1 MRKVLFPNRSRNWKV
16 QNCAVVLWRSLKNS
30 NKKWKML
37 TRSLAGV
44 RRCLFLH
51 QLRTEWMQRTD
62 WARKKV
68 SRAWRDWPCI
78 FGGWCL
84 EQLQGTS
91 ENPRRDEQKQTILDA
106 ESILKAADNRNSLI
120 SWGRQHT
127 RLSRLSEEAQIRSVP
142 RLELLCVRPD
152 SSWTC
157 AWYHSGR
164 CPDQIAP
171 VNIVVW
177 WWLDMKSGRCPDC
190 IYGCKFVDVLFYS
203 APGIP
208 PMCTS
213 SLVMIHLFKY
223 HNWVRR
229 KGKGFLLLEFSLT
242 SMAFKMQMPTK
253 LIIKKSTSSLA
264 TLLFH
269 IRTAPTSIS
278 TIGMPLTPTRATFF
292 PNSSS
297 TTGSLSLAV
306 SVSSFMKQRKS
317 SHLQN
322 H

>member
-127 RLSRLSEEAQIRSVP
+127 RQSRLSEEAQIRSVP
-142 RLELLCVRPD
+142 RLELLCATARFQLHLCMLLFWPVPRPD
-152 SSWTC
+152 RLCCCVINLGGAPTVFMVVNLLFCFTAGTMLFFANGITPMWT
-157 AWYHSGR
+157 
-164 CPDQIAP
+164 
-171 VNIVVW
+171 
-177 WWLDMKSGRCPDC
+177 
-190 IYGCKFVDVLFYS
+190 
-203 APGIP
+203 
-208 PMCTS
+208 T
-213 SLVMIHLFKY
+213 SLVMILSSKTIMLLQFHSLPRSPVLSRPSWLFSAKPI
-223 HNWVRR
+223 W
-229 KGKGFLLLEFSLT
+229 
-242 SMAFKMQMPTK
+242 
-253 LIIKKSTSSLA
+253 
-264 TLLFH
+264 
-269 IRTAPTSIS
+269 
-278 TIGMPLTPTRATFF
+278 
-292 PNSSS
+292 
-297 TTGSLSLAV
+297 TGSCPSRFACFVVILLCIPFTNAFILLVCPLDQNCSDVCEAHWW
-306 SVSSFMKQRKS
+306 SVHEAYCPFDF
-317 SHLQN
+317 
-322 H
+322 